1 MQSSLKFNEP
11 QEDIRLN
18 KSRATDETFDGVHFL
33 NFNPLHSC
41 LYLRRVA
48 NKSTNKR

>member
-33 NFNPLHSC
+33 NFNPLVFIFKKSC
-41 LYLRRVA
+41 QQEY
-48 NKSTNKR
+48 